1 MVRFCFSIIISLFLF
16 LSNAISQTD
25 TLLMKRNKLIKI
37 IQNPLKVEFPSMQL
51 EDWGFEEIVSNS
63 SNATKVKHSFFE
75 IVGKTES
82 GKRIYITYNK
92 KGIEL
97 FRVLEY
103 KNKKQAP
110 ALLQQIIDQIENPI
124 KGAKGKIVEI
134 YEIIGVKYA
143 SEKGYQLSV
152 EYNYIMGKNM
162 EYIYYDGEGKQYKT
176 DLKKSLLEKAFA
188 DLGNF

>member
-1 MVRFCFSIIISLFLF
+1 MVRFCFSLIISLFLF
-16 LSNAISQTD
+16 LSNGISQTD

-37 IQNPLKVEFPSMQL
+37 IQNPLKVEFPSIQL

-75 IVGKTES
+75 MDGKTES

-103 KNKKQAP
+103 GNKKLAP
-110 ALLQQIIDQIENPI
+110 AFLKQIMDQIENPV
-124 KGAKGKIVEI
+124 KGAKGKIIEI

-143 SEKGYQLSV
+143 SEKGYQLTV
-152 EYNYIMGKNM
+152 EYSSIMGKKM
-162 EYIYYDGEGKQYKT
+162 EYIYYDGEGNQYKT